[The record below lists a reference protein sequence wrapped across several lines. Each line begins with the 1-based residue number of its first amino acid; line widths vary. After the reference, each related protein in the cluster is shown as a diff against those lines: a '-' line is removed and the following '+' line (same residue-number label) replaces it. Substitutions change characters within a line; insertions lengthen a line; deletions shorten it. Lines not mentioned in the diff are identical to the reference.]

1 MKSRPTLLF
10 DRRESYRI
18 KRSEF
23 WPDFLWQWPL
33 YAQGIP
39 LGLWKGGLTWF
50 ARVNPGMRWGGMF
63 AYSKSEIMQ
72 QLPAENRAAEESFHL
87 PAQKEALKSR
97 LAGATSWPMILKP
110 DQGERGRDVH
120 KLQDAVTAMRIVE
133 GLDSGTWL
141 LQAYLDLPYEFGV
154 FVEKS
159 TLTDVFTVTSLC
171 LKQPLG
177 VRGDGVRTITSLVAQ
192 NPRAMRYRSL
202 LEDVLAQ
209 RGAEV
214 PAEGVWVPL
223 HFSGNHCKGAAF
235 ISKNDW
241 IDPALSQ
248 TFDALLQGVEG
259 FRFGRLDVLVEDPS
273 DLWQVDRIKVI
284 EINGAN
290 SEPAHVYDYR
300 MKPLRMLREIL
311 RYQRRMW
318 QQSLHMQ
325 ARGIQSPPFKRLW
338 PELRRYKAVMARAQ
352 QGANQ
357 REGFAEA
364 TNYLQSANHFQL
376 K

>member
-72 QLPAENRAAEESFHL
+72 QLPVENRAAEESFHL
-87 PAQKEALKSR
+87 PAQQEALKSR

-120 KLQDAVTAMRIVE
+120 KLQDALTAMRIVE

-177 VRGDGVRTITSLVAQ
+177 VRGDGVHTIASLVAQ

-223 HFSGNHCKGAAF
+223 HFSGNHCRGAAF
-235 ISKNDW
+235 IDQRAW
-241 IDPALSQ
+241 IDADLSA
-248 TFDALLQGVEG
+248 TFHQLLQGVSG
-259 FRFGRLDVLVEDPS
+259 FRFGRLDVLVESPVA
-273 DLWQVDRIKVI
+273 LWQRDAIKVI

-290 SEPAHVYDYR
+290 SEPAHIYDYR
-300 MKPLRMLREIL
+300 MGPWQMWQELLRF
-311 RYQRRMW
+311 QRRMW
-318 QQSLHMQ
+318 RQALHMQ
-325 ARGIQSPPFKRLW
+325 AQGVVVPPLHFLW
-338 PELRRYKAVMARAQ
+338 PELKRYKALIAKSKQPQKTGMQAFVDTTIL
-352 QGANQ
+352 
-357 REGFAEA
+357 EA
-364 TNYLQSANHFQL
+364 KAFPN
-376 K
+376 

>member
-120 KLQDAVTAMRIVE
+120 KLQDAVTAMQIVE

-177 VRGDGVRTITSLVAQ
+177 VRGDGVHTITSLVAQ

-223 HFSGNHCKGAAF
+223 HFSGNHCRGAAF
-235 ISKNDW
+235 IDQRAW
-241 IDPALSQ
+241 IDADLSA
-248 TFDALLQGVEG
+248 TFHQLLQGVSG
-259 FRFGRLDVLVEDPS
+259 FRFGRLDVLVESPVA
-273 DLWQVDRIKVI
+273 LWQRDAIKVI

-290 SEPAHVYDYR
+290 SEPAHIYDYR
-300 MKPLRMLREIL
+300 MGPWQMWQELLRF
-311 RYQRRMW
+311 QRRMW
-318 QQSLHMQ
+318 RQALHMQ
-325 ARGIQSPPFKRLW
+325 AQGVVVPPLHFLW
-338 PELRRYKAVMARAQ
+338 PELKRYKALIAKSKQPKKTGMQAFVDTTIL
-352 QGANQ
+352 
-357 REGFAEA
+357 EA
-364 TNYLQSANHFQL
+364 KAFPN
-376 K
+376 

>member
-72 QLPAENRAAEESFHL
+72 QLPVENRAAEERFHL

-159 TLTDVFTVTSLC
+159 TLTEVFTVTSLC

-177 VRGDGVRTITSLVAQ
+177 VRGDGVHTIASLVAQ
-192 NPRAMRYRSL
+192 NPRAMRYRSV

-214 PAEGVWVPL
+214 PSEGVWVPL
-223 HFSGNHCKGAAF
+223 HFSGNHCRGAAF
-235 ISKNDW
+235 IDQRAW
-241 IDPALSQ
+241 IDADLSA
-248 TFDALLQGVEG
+248 TFHQLLQGVSG
-259 FRFGRLDVLVEDPS
+259 FRFGRLDVLVESPAA
-273 DLWQVDRIKVI
+273 LWQRDAIRVI

-290 SEPAHVYDYR
+290 SEPAHIYDYR
-300 MKPLRMLREIL
+300 MGPWQMWQELLRF
-311 RYQRRMW
+311 QRRMW
-318 QQSLHMQ
+318 RQALHMQ
-325 ARGIQSPPFKRLW
+325 AQGVVVPPLHFLW
-338 PELRRYKAVMARAQ
+338 PELKRYKALIAKSKQPQKTGMQSFVDTTIL
-352 QGANQ
+352 
-357 REGFAEA
+357 EA
-364 TNYLQSANHFQL
+364 KAFPN
-376 K
+376 

>member
-1 MKSRPTLLF
+1 MKSRPTLPF

-50 ARVNPGMRWGGMF
+50 ARVNPGMRWGGML

-72 QLPAENRAAEESFHL
+72 QLPVENRAAEERFHL
-87 PAQKEALKSR
+87 PTQKEALKSR

-120 KLQDAVTAMRIVE
+120 KLRDARQAEAAIE

-159 TLTDVFTVTSLC
+159 TSTDVFTVTSLC

-177 VRGDGVRTITSLVAQ
+177 VSGDGVHTIACLVAQ

-202 LEDVLAQ
+202 LEEVLAQ

-214 PAEGVWVPL
+214 PAQGKWVAL
-223 HFSGNHCKGAAF
+223 HFSGNHCQGAAF
-235 ISKNDW
+235 INKSEY
-241 IDPALSQ
+241 IDAALSA
-248 TFDALLQGVEG
+248 TFDRLLRGVDG
-259 FRFGRLDVLVEDPS
+259 FRFGRLDVLVESPAALS
-273 DLWQVDRIKVI
+273 AVDRIKVI

-300 MKPLRMLREIL
+300 LSPLGMLMELL
-311 RYQRRMW
+311 RFQRRMW
-318 QQSLHMQ
+318 RQALFMQSK
-325 ARGIQSPPFKRLW
+325 GVESPPLSVFW
-338 PELRRYKAVMARAQ
+338 PEMKRYKALMAKSKQ
-352 QGANQ
+352 QKK
-357 REGFAEA
+357 
-364 TNYLQSANHFQL
+364 TVLQPTFETTIFEVKGIPN
-376 K
+376 